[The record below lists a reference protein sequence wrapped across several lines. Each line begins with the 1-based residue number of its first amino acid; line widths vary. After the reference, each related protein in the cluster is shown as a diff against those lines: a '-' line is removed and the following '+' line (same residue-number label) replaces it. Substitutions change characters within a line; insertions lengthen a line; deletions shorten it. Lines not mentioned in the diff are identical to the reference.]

1 MNKMVF
7 DNPFFERMGE
17 IGDWVILNILFVLA
31 SVPLVTAGMSYTA
44 MYQVVLRQARG
55 ESKYMAKE
63 FIQACKKEWKQSTK
77 LWLIFLFT
85 GILLVFDTVYCRNL
99 WKGLNIAVICLD
111 VIWCFVFV
119 YVFPLQAR
127 IENSIKNTII
137 NALLLSVKYL
147 PYTIIMVLLNSIP
160 FICIASGIY
169 ISGIAL
175 PVYFVIG
182 FSFTAKINSI
192 FLTKAFKVFTD
203 VESNE
208 ENTANITG

>member
-1 MNKMVF
+1 
-7 DNPFFERMGE
+7 
-17 IGDWVILNILFVLA
+17 
-31 SVPLVTAGMSYTA
+31 
-44 MYQVVLRQARG
+44 
-55 ESKYMAKE
+55 
-63 FIQACKKEWKQSTK
+63 
-77 LWLIFLFT
+77 
-85 GILLVFDTVYCRNL
+85 
-99 WKGLNIAVICLD
+99 
-111 VIWCFVFV
+111 
-119 YVFPLQAR
+119 
-127 IENSIKNTII
+127 
-137 NALLLSVKYL
+137 
-147 PYTIIMVLLNSIP
+147 MVLLNSIP